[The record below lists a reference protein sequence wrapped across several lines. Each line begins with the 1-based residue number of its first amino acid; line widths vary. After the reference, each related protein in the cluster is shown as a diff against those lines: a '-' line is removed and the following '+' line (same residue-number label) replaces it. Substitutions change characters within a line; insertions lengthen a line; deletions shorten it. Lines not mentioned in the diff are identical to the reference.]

1 MMYGYMGSVYVHAH
15 ARRRQPLPW
24 KWIKWQMVSEPEPL
38 LRAEFML
45 SCFPVLREGTN
56 KGEPSKN
63 GWQIASNRLCHRQ
76 RVEWQPFACSLLPPP
91 THTVPACKILSEM
104 ETKEKTSVDVQSP
117 SLRKT
122 RGSVLHRETRTCYYQ
137 PKYQN
142 LGQIVWGENTQL
154 KLY

>member
-1 MMYGYMGSVYVHAH
+1 MATWGAYMCMHMHADVSPFLGSG
-15 ARRRQPLPW
+15 
-24 KWIKWQMVSEPEPL
+24 
-38 LRAEFML
+38 L
-45 SCFPVLREGTN
+45 SGRWCQNLSRCWEQSSRCPASQFWDGTN

-63 GWQIASNRLCHRQ
+63 GWQITSNRLCHRQ

-91 THTVPACKILSEM
+91 PTHTVPACKILSETK
-104 ETKEKTSVDVQSP
+104 TKEKTSVDVQSP
-117 SLRKT
+117 SLRKN